1 MLQSQNCIF
10 VMGMHRSGTSAL
22 TGALQL
28 MGCQLGGQ
36 LMGPWK
42 GDNPKGFFEN
52 MKVFRMNEHFIKKC
66 NSSWDDPCFYGSD
79 WLLDKEVKQY
89 KRDLKDLLEQEI
101 GHHALSAVK
110 DPRICILFPVLQDVF
125 SDMGIAIKCVFA
137 VRDPVEVAKSL
148 QKRDGFSLE
157 HGLLM
162 WMNHML
168 TAEYLTRGVPRVFVA
183 FESLIENSESE
194 ISAIIEKLELPFPRP
209 WQEARADVL
218 AFLDRDLRHHKKPPQ
233 LFDDPLSLLVQE
245 CYASFLES
253 ASKKDDS
260 ERIVDRNDT
269 IRKNY
274 EKYTRFFY
282 NPEVKG
288 MVSGLHE
295 TRRKIEK
302 QTVRYQVVVAE
313 MERLSKDIQSRDQ
326 SVVECETK
334 VLALQDT
341 LLQIK
346 ESRSWRLAMF
356 IKKCNPAS
364 WKNSSIS

>member
-1 MLQSQNCIF
+1 
-10 VMGMHRSGTSAL
+10 MGMHRSGTSAL

-28 MGCQLGGQ
+28 MGCQLGEK

-52 MKVFRMNEHFIKKC
+52 MKVFRTNEHFIKKC
-66 NSSWDDPCFYGSD
+66 NSSWDDPCFYGPD
-79 WLLDKEVKQY
+79 WILNKEVKQY

-101 GHHALSAVK
+101 GHHVLSAVK
-110 DPRICILFPVLQDVF
+110 DPRICILFPAWQDVF
-125 SDMGIAIKCVFA
+125 SDMGIGIKCVFA

-168 TAEYLTRGVPRVFVA
+168 TAEYLTRDLPRVFVA
-183 FESLIENSESE
+183 FESLIENPEGE
-194 ISAIIEKLELPFPRP
+194 ISRIIEKLELSFPRP
-209 WQEARADVL
+209 WQEARDDVM
-218 AFLDRDLRHHKKPPQ
+218 AFLDRDLRHHKKSPQ
-233 LFDDPLSLLVQE
+233 LSNDTILTLVHE

-260 ERIVDRNDT
+260 ERIIDRNNT
-269 IRKNY
+269 IRKKY
-274 EKYTRFFY
+274 EEYTQFFY
-282 NPEVKG
+282 NSEVKG
-288 MVSGLHE
+288 MVSGFNK
-295 TRRKIEK
+295 TRMEIEK
-302 QTVRYQVVVAE
+302 QTERCQFVEGE
-313 MERLSKDIQSRDQ
+313 MDRLNKDIQRRDQ
-326 SVVECETK
+326 IIVDCEAK
-334 VLALQDT
+334 ILALQNT

-346 ESRSWRLAMF
+346 GSRSWRAAML

-364 WKNSSIS
+364 WKK